1 MLDDKFVSEGK
12 EGVLPRYVLQIL
24 TLIEEA
30 GYEAYVVGGAVR
42 DIALGLAPHDFDVA
56 SSAFPDEM
64 IEVLSAA
71 GIRYVDM
78 ASRHGTVTAVT
89 SEGNVEITTFRVDGE
104 YSDLRRPDEV
114 SFTRSI
120 EDDVRRRDFTVNAM
134 YLGRDGSI
142 CDITGGLAD
151 LERGI
156 IRAVGE
162 PEEIHRGCAP
172 HIKRSEVR
180 GQVRI
185 RDR

>member
-78 ASRHGTVTAVT
+78 ASRHGTVTAVST
-89 SEGNVEITTFRVDGE
+89 LIF
-104 YSDLRRPDEV
+104 
-114 SFTRSI
+114 
-120 EDDVRRRDFTVNAM
+120 
-134 YLGRDGSI
+134 
-142 CDITGGLAD
+142 AD
-151 LERGI
+151 RMKYPL
-156 IRAVGE
+156 
-162 PEEIHRGCAP
+162 PEA
-172 HIKRSEVR
+172 
-180 GQVRI
+180 
-185 RDR
+185 

>member
-71 GIRYVDM
+71 GIPI
-78 ASRHGTVTAVT
+78 GTVLGIGLSALVYHGVLATGVA
-89 SEGNVEITTFRVDGE
+89 ETF
-104 YSDLRRPDEV
+104 
-114 SFTRSI
+114 F
-120 EDDVRRRDFTVNAM
+120 
-134 YLGRDGSI
+134 
-142 CDITGGLAD
+142 DIIQGAWQTQ
-151 LERGI
+151 
-156 IRAVGE
+156 
-162 PEEIHRGCAP
+162 CF
-172 HIKRSEVR
+172 
-180 GQVRI
+180 
-185 RDR
+185 